1 MNGGVMKVC
10 RIYQRVSSEGQD
22 LSRQQ
27 KLVEDAK
34 AAGFYVAGIY
44 SEKISGTTDSRPEL
58 NRLIADLQPGDV
70 VISES
75 LDRISRLPVAEGEAL
90 IARITEK
97 GAKIAVPGVIDL
109 SEVINNATD
118 PLVRIV
124 LEANQK
130 MMLKIALHMAR
141 SDYEQRA
148 AKQASGIAVKKAQ
161 DKLLPLEQRTYR
173 GRKPDLVTNAK
184 IVELRKVAGFT
195 IAKIASTLNVSE
207 SQVKLVLKAANKQT
221 VAHLI

>member
-1 MNGGVMKVC
+1 MKVC